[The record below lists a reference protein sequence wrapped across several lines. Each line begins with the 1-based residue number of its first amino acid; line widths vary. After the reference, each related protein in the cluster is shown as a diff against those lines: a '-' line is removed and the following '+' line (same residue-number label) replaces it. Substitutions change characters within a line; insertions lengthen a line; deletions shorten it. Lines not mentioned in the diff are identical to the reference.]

1 MGGRLTRAIR
11 NFNLENRA
19 HVEIGK
25 QKPTSAPRHPG
36 NQALM
41 KQQKLSDLPEARDV
55 HNKNEE
61 LLSLLRDVYVDSK
74 DIPAKRLKTVETS
87 KQLQEHRLLKSTMS
101 YDLFN
106 ITKVPKGKLSIP
118 EALVI
123 LNNHKL
129 QPQVWTVDKI
139 AEDYSLD
146 LKDVKGLL
154 EFFKPFEI
162 KVLPPKHDNKERLIA
177 S

>member
-1 MGGRLTRAIR
+1 MGARLARAMR

-25 QKPTSAPRHPG
+25 QKPSSAPRHPSSM
-36 NQALM
+36 ALIE
-41 KQQKLSDLPEARDV
+41 QQLSNHPETNEV

-61 LLSLLRDVYVDSK
+61 LLSLLKDIYVDSK
-74 DIPAKRLKTVETS
+74 EIPAKKRATSETS
-87 KQLQEHRLLKSTMS
+87 KQLQEHRLLKSNLD
-101 YDLFN
+101 YELFN
-106 ITKVPKGKLSIP
+106 ITKVPKGKLSIV
-118 EALVI
+118 EALTI

-129 QPQVWTVDKI
+129 KPDLWTADKI
-139 AEDYSLD
+139 AEDYCLE

-162 KVLPPKHDNKERLIA
+162 KVLPPKQINKELLTA

>member
-1 MGGRLTRAIR
+1 MGARLTRAMR

-25 QKPTSAPRHPG
+25 QKPSPAPRHPSTE
-36 NQALM
+36 ALVG
-41 KQQKLSDLPEARDV
+41 QQLSYHPKVHEV

-61 LLSLLRDVYVDSK
+61 LLSLLKDVYVDSK
-74 DIPAKRLKTVETS
+74 DTPIQKLLTDETS
-87 KQLQEHRLLKSTMS
+87 KQPQEHRHLKSTLKH
-101 YDLFN
+101 DLFDVTN
-106 ITKVPKGKLSIP
+106 VPKGKLSIV
-118 EALVI
+118 EALTV

-129 QPQVWTVDKI
+129 QPKIWTSDKI
-139 AEDYSLD
+139 AEDYCLE

-162 KVLPPKHDNKERLIA
+162 KTLPPKQNNKELITA
-177 S
+177 R

>member
-1 MGGRLTRAIR
+1 MGARLTRAIR

-25 QKPTSAPRHPG
+25 QKPSGAPRHPSSKG
-36 NQALM
+36 LIE
-41 KQQKLSDLPEARDV
+41 QQLSNHPEVHEV

-61 LLSLLRDVYVDSK
+61 LLSLLKDVYVDSK
-74 DIPAKRLKTVETS
+74 DIPATRLVTAETS
-87 KQLQEHRLLKSTMS
+87 QKVQDHRLLKSALN
-101 YDLFN
+101 YELYN
-106 ITKVPKGKLSIP
+106 ITTVPKGKLSIP
-118 EALVI
+118 EALII

-129 QPQVWTVDKI
+129 QPKVWTIDKI

-146 LKDVKGLL
+146 LKDVVGLL

-162 KVLPPKHDNKERLIA
+162 KVLPPNQNTKERLAAI
-177 S
+177 